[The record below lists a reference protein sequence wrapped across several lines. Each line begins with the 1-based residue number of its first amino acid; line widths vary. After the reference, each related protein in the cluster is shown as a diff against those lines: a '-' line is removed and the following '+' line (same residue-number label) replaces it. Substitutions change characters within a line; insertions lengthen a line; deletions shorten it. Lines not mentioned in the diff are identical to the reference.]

1 MRSMFGTALTLRKV
15 TMTQHKKDLL
25 ASFARVR
32 FKVFVNVA
40 ILFKSFS
47 KTLPGTKMEVE
58 FTTCL

>member
-1 MRSMFGTALTLRKV
+1 
-15 TMTQHKKDLL
+15 MTQHKKDLL